1 MIALIL
7 APFAV
12 LGASFFGTLILGG
25 VMAFAFLCRL
35 GRNLSET
42 GVR

>member
-12 LGASFFGTLILGG
+12 LG
-25 VMAFAFLCRL
+25 VMAIAFLYRL

>member
-1 MIALIL
+1 MAAALLIL
-7 APFAV
+7 AAPFV
-12 LGASFFGTLILGG
+12 LMGIVAASFLY
-25 VMAFAFLCRL
+25 RL